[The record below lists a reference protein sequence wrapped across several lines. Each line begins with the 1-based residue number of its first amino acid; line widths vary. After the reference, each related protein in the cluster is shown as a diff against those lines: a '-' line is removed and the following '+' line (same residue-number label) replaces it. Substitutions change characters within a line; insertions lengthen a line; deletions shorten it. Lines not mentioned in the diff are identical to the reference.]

1 MAENELQFRLETER
15 LVLRDWREEDAAD
28 FHRLHCDP
36 KVMATLG
43 PVRDVD
49 YTTNLI
55 TDLQQRAL
63 RNGGFTYWAA
73 ERKSD
78 GRVIGFCGLDRG
90 YEGTIVGELEI
101 GWRLA
106 SDCWGAGYA
115 SEAARACVE
124 WARLNL
130 PGERIVAITAQGNT
144 NSRTLMER
152 IGMEHRPDMDFD
164 HSKLAADDPLR
175 PHVVY
180 VKEMGS

>member
-1 MAENELQFRLETER
+1 MTEFRHETER
-15 LVLRDWREEDAAD
+15 LVLRDWRESDAQD

-36 KVMATLG
+36 QVMATLG
-43 PVRDVD
+43 PLRDMD

-55 TDLQQRAL
+55 TDLQNRAK
-63 RNGGFTYWAA
+63 RNGGHTYWAV
-73 ERKSD
+73 ERKED

-115 SEAARACVE
+115 TEAAEACVS
-124 WARLNL
+124 WARDHK
-130 PGERIVAITAQGNT
+130 PGERIVAITAETNT
-144 NSRTLMER
+144 ASRALMTR
-152 IGMEHRPDMDFD
+152 IGMEHCPALDFE
-164 HSKLAADDPLR
+164 HSHVAEGDPLR

-180 VKEMGS
+180 VKEMN